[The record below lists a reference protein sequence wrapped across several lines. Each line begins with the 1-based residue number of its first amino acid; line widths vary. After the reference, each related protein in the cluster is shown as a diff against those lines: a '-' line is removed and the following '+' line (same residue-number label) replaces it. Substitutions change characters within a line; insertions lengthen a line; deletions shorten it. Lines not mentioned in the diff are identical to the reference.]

1 MCVLSGNK
9 NGAGEGKRSK
19 TTPHLCFNSTPI
31 DANGPP
37 HARFHLTESRHTFF
51 ARALPIS
58 LIGPVPL
65 QMLRVLLRLGGS
77 PGIDRVAS
85 SAVMWRVHQST
96 VARCLFSVTGPSP
109 VAHALAL
116 HLMLQPHR
124 DWLPRPQRNAA
135 TICCSTRAC
144 LPVGRAR

>member
-1 MCVLSGNK
+1 MCCLGIRM
-9 NGAGEGKRSK
+9 GRGKEK
-19 TTPHLCFNSTPI
+19 EAKQQPHLCFNSTRI
-31 DANGPP
+31 DVNGQP
-37 HARFHLTESRHTFF
+37 HARFHLTESRHTF

-58 LIGPVPL
+58 LIGRLPL

-77 PGIDRVAS
+77 PGIHRVAS

-96 VARCLFSVTGPSP
+96 VARRLFSVTGPSP